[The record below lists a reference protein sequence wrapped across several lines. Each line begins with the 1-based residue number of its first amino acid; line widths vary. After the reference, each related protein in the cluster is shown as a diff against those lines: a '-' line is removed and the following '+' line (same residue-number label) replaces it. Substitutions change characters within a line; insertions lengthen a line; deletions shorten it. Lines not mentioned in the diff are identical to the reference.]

1 MDLFTRNLRELVENK
16 MFDGKNCIFVKNWL
30 AQKIISTYGDKLYIT
45 PIINSFKM
53 NIKKAIKID
62 KEQIKDITIKVSN
75 WSGDKIEIFLIDGT
89 KYSYSIPHRSWL
101 DNAEMI
107 KIRFCKKWNFNSY
120 FYDANKKDLIKW

>member
-107 KIRFCKKWNFNSY
+107 KIRFCKK
-120 FYDANKKDLIKW
+120 